1 MTRAAEREC
10 AVLTLD
16 TTAADPARAPR
27 HDGPDESRPPLT
39 RAEYRR
45 LRAEREQRVTIS
57 AVPAG
62 GAVPADAA
70 GARRTGAL
78 RMDDPSTPW
87 AVTPPTLRTE
97 QAEQAHTEQPS
108 VQDVFEAAARLFA
121 ATAETTVARI
131 PETPA
136 EQPASTPRT
145 AMHRAVTP
153 RRRAPRVTRQIAA
166 GSLSLGA
173 MTVVGLLAFSAML
186 PSPAIATA
194 PAADVNAA
202 ANPVVKSEGD
212 IQAFVTTAP
221 ASEESLDRPE
231 VYGVVSMSDLA
242 AESGVTRFA
251 STWVNDTSSDV
262 QWPFPVGVPIS
273 AGFGDAEYASQFG
286 STHKGT
292 DFTPGGGAEIHAVA
306 AGTVRIATE
315 SGDAYGVTVVIDHVI
330 DGQAVSTRYGHMQ
343 YGSLQVAQGDVVQ
356 VGQVIGK
363 VGSTGKSTGD
373 HLHLEVLIGGTT
385 PTDPVAWI
393 TQHTS

>member
-1 MTRAAEREC
+1 M
-10 AVLTLD
+10 
-16 TTAADPARAPR
+16 PR
-27 HDGPDESRPPLT
+27 TE
-39 RAEYRR
+39 RAEH
-45 LRAEREQRVTIS
+45 
-57 AVPAG
+57 
-62 GAVPADAA
+62 ADA
-70 GARRTGAL
+70 G
-78 RMDDPSTPW
+78 
-87 AVTPPTLRTE
+87 
-97 QAEQAHTEQPS
+97 QPS

-121 ATAETTVARI
+121 ETAASTVARV
-131 PETPA
+131 PEMPV
-136 EQPASTPRT
+136 EEPASTPLT
-145 AMHRAVTP
+145 ATRPVTP
-153 RRRAPRVTRQIAA
+153 PRRTTRVVRQVTA

-194 PAADVNAA
+194 PSADVNAA
-202 ANPVVKSEGD
+202 VNAATTPESE
-212 IQAFVTTAP
+212 IQAFVTAAP
-221 ASEESLDRPE
+221 ATEESLDRPE
-231 VYGVVSMSDLA
+231 VYGVVSMSELA

-251 STWVNDTSSDV
+251 STWVNDTSSAV

-373 HLHLEVLIGGTT
+373 HLHLEVLLGGTT